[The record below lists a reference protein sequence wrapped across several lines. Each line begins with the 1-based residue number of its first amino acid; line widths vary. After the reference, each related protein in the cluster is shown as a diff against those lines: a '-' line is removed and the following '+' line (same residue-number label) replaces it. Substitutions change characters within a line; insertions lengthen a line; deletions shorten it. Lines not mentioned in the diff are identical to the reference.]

1 MRVAMMKLKLHRYLL
16 SALFSCL
23 TLTLTCPNACAYDE
37 ALEAY
42 KKSRVKDRGVA
53 FLEEGRKEVER
64 GAYFRAIRVL
74 TTAIQK
80 GAGPEAYELRYRAY
94 EAMGSYKEAY
104 SDLSSFISSRPK
116 DAELYMI
123 RADMSVRQND
133 WMKALADYNRTI
145 DLDPFIVDAYL
156 ARGIARIAVER
167 FESALADFEVA
178 LKIEPQNAEILYN
191 AALASFAA
199 GLPRIARSY
208 ADRAMRVELD
218 QASRS
223 HLREKYAKSPETTN
237 YEEQAGNLKGLLAET
252 VKLASIAPEQAPKLP
267 ATSATD
273 GPFRGLPKIDAPG
286 MAGRP
291 KDLKQILEMIGR
303 ENFSGS
309 WWGTYMGMSWTASF
323 SFTGSSTS
331 GVLRINTPS
340 GKSETHYCRGTIDN
354 GKVDASDQLGFR
366 VTGKI
371 TDDLRFVGHISTPD
385 NKSVSVDIPLQ

>member
-1 MRVAMMKLKLHRYLL
+1 MKLKFYRYLL

-23 TLTLTCPNACAYDE
+23 TLTIMCPHAYAYDE

-42 KKSRVKDRGVA
+42 KKSRVKDRGLA

-104 SDLSSFISSRPK
+104 SDLSSFMSSRPK

-123 RADMSVRQND
+123 RADMSVRQKD
-133 WMKALADYNRTI
+133 WMKALDDYNRTI

-156 ARGIARIAVER
+156 ARGIASVAVER
-167 FESALADFEVA
+167 YESALADFEVA
-178 LKIEPQNAEILYN
+178 LKIEPQNPEILYN

-218 QASRS
+218 QASRN
-223 HLREKYAKSPETTN
+223 HLREKYAKSPETSN
-237 YEEQAGNLKGLLAET
+237 YEEQAGNLKGLLSET
-252 VKLASIAPEQAPKLP
+252 VKLASIAPDTKPSNP
-267 ATSATD
+267 SASVQD
-273 GPFRGLPKIDAPG
+273 GPFKGLPKIEAPG

-323 SFTGSSTS
+323 SFTGNSTS

-340 GKSETHYCRGTIDN
+340 GKSETHYCRGAIDN

-366 VTGKI
+366 VAGRI
-371 TDDLRFVGHISTPD
+371 TDDLRFVGQISTPD

>member
-1 MRVAMMKLKLHRYLL
+1 MNFKFSKVLKSFIFPCLIVAFIYPH
-16 SALFSCL
+16 
-23 TLTLTCPNACAYDE
+23 ACAYDE

-42 KKSRVKDRGVA
+42 KKSRVKDRGMA

-116 DAELYMI
+116 DAGLYMI
-123 RADMSVRQND
+123 RADMSVRQKD
-133 WMKALADYNRTI
+133 WMKALDDYNRTI

-156 ARGIARIAVER
+156 ARGIAKIAVER

-178 LKIEPQNAEILYN
+178 LKIEPQNPEILYN

-218 QASRS
+218 QASRN
-223 HLREKYAKSPETTN
+223 HLREKYAKSPETSN
-237 YEEQAGNLKGLLAET
+237 YEEQAGNLKGLLSET
-252 VKLASIAPEQAPKLP
+252 VKLASISPDPTP
-267 ATSATD
+267 SNPSASVQD
-273 GPFRGLPKIDAPG
+273 GPFKGLPKIDAPG
-286 MAGRP
+286 MAGKP

-323 SFTGSSTS
+323 SFTGNSTS

-340 GKSETHYCRGTIDN
+340 GKSETHYCRGAIDN

-366 VTGKI
+366 VAGRI
-371 TDDLRFVGHISTPD
+371 TDDLRFVGQISTPD